1 MAGQRSRKIH
11 DYGKGDI
18 WTMKVILTGNEAI
31 ARGAYEAGVAV
42 STAYPGTPSTEI
54 LENMAT
60 YEGVYAEWSPNEKVA
75 LEVATG
81 AAIGGRRAL
90 AAMKHVG
97 VNVAADPLFT
107 VSYTGIKGGL
117 VIVTADDPEMHSS
130 QNEQDN
136 RNYAKFAKVPMLE
149 PADSQEAKDYIKLAF
164 ELSERFD
171 TPVFVR
177 TTTRVSHSKSI
188 VELSEPQQRPAAPA
202 LEKQPDKYVMV
213 PAHARQRHPLVEQR
227 IKDLEAFAEEFAEN
241 RMELQDP
248 AVGIIASGTCYQY
261 AREAF
266 PGYSFLKLGMVYPLP
281 KKKIKEF
288 ARQVKKLYAFEEL
301 DPFFE
306 EQIKAL
312 GIEITGKEVFP
323 SCGEFDPGTA
333 EQGIRGS
340 TGTEKK
346 DTVIPFLPP
355 RPPTMCPGCPHRGLF
370 YALNKMKVFV
380 AGDIGCY
387 TLACLPPLKAVDTCI
402 CMGASIG
409 HAMGLD
415 KALGSEALGRVVAVI
430 GDSTFLH
437 SGITGLLDVAYNRG
451 ACTVIILDNWTTAMT
466 GRQDH
471 PGTGMTI
478 REEKTTK
485 VDYVKLV
492 KALGIKHVKKVDP
505 FDLKTLNKVLKKELN
520 RPEPSVIITDS
531 PCVLYRRVE
540 KGGKKP
546 LLYVEPS
553 ECIGCKACLQLGCP
567 ALEWVSL
574 PPQEQAAQMKKKG
587 EAFVNPGLCIGCE
600 LCSQLCRKGAIRKKD
615 GNN

>member
-1 MAGQRSRKIH
+1 M
-11 DYGKGDI
+11 KGD
-18 WTMKVILTGNEAI
+18 TERMKVILTGNEAI

-42 STAYPGTPSTEI
+42 ATAYPGTPSTEI

-81 AAIGGRRAL
+81 AAIGGCRAL

-149 PADSQEAKDYIKLAF
+149 PADSQEAKDYVKLAF

-177 TTTRVSHSKSI
+177 TTTRISHSKSI

-213 PAHARQRHPLVEQR
+213 PAHARRRHPLVEQR
-227 IKDLEAFAEEFAEN
+227 IKDLEAFADEFAEN
-241 RMELQDP
+241 RVELQDTS
-248 AVGIIASGTCYQY
+248 VGIIASGTCYQY

-306 EQIKAL
+306 EQVKAL
-312 GIEITGKEVFP
+312 GIEIIGKEVFP

-333 EQGIRGS
+333 EQGIRGIP
-340 TGTEKK
+340 GTEKK
-346 DTVIPFLPP
+346 DTVLPYLPP

-370 YALNKMKVFV
+370 YALNKMNVFV

-409 HAMGLD
+409 HAMGMD
-415 KALGSEALGRVVAVI
+415 KALGSAALGRVVAVI

-451 ACTVIILDNWTTAMT
+451 ACTIIILDNWTTAMT

-540 KGGKKP
+540 KRVP
-546 LLYVEPS
+546 RPMVYVERS

-567 ALEWVSL
+567 ALEWVTLPQQDRDSL
-574 PPQEQAAQMKKKG
+574 KKKKG
-587 EAFVNPGLCIGCE
+587 EAFVNTVLCTGCE
-600 LCSQLCRKGAIRKKD
+600 LCTQLCKKGAIRKRD
-615 GNN
+615 GDN